1 MSREGPQVENSVT
14 RFTSKSKWGHDPE
27 PCESWRH
34 AAQPAPHFREGLAL
48 ERGADVWG
56 GREKKGRG
64 VFSTVPAR
72 PRRLR
77 ATGQPCRSASRE
89 RKASEERHLEPSR
102 ERTGTPNAKSTEPK
116 ATDRGLRSLG
126 EASGAW
132 GAVCLGGGPQDG
144 PQDGAR
150 SGRRAGAGA
159 AGSSQGFLSPRL
171 PGRGLPQS
179 RSCRCGAHPVTASH
193 LAGTQTPARPAS
205 PARRRALRRLRHTL
219 LTVVAKA
226 D

>member
-1 MSREGPQVENSVT
+1 MSREGPQVEKSVT

-77 ATGQPCRSASRE
+77 ATGQPCRSASRD
-89 RKASEERHLEPSR
+89 RKASEEKDIWSPPERGLGRLTPSLR
-102 ERTGTPNAKSTEPK
+102 NPKRQTEVCDRSVRRAALGGQCVLGVGLRTGLRTEP
-116 ATDRGLRSLG
+116 GLAEGLG
-126 EASGAW
+126 PARQEA
-132 GAVCLGGGPQDG
+132 
-144 PQDGAR
+144 
-150 SGRRAGAGA
+150 RRASCHLVFQEGD
-159 AGSSQGFLSPRL
+159 FLSPEAAAAE
-171 PGRGLPQS
+171 P
-179 RSCRCGAHPVTASH
+179 
-193 LAGTQTPARPAS
+193 
-205 PARRRALRRLRHTL
+205 TL
-219 LTVVAKA
+219 
-226 D
+226 

>member
-77 ATGQPCRSASRE
+77 ATGQPCRSASRD
-89 RKASEERHLEPSR
+89 RKASEEKDIWSPPE
-102 ERTGTPNAKSTEPK
+102 
-116 ATDRGLRSLG
+116 RGLGRLTPSLRNPKRRTEVCDRSARRAALG
-126 EASGAW
+126 GQC
-132 GAVCLGGGPQDG
+132 VLGGPQDG

-171 PGRGLPQS
+171 PGRGLPQA
-179 RSCRCGAHPVTASH
+179 RSCRGGARPVTASH
-193 LAGTQTPARPAS
+193 LAGTQTPAR

-219 LTVVAKA
+219 LTVVAKV